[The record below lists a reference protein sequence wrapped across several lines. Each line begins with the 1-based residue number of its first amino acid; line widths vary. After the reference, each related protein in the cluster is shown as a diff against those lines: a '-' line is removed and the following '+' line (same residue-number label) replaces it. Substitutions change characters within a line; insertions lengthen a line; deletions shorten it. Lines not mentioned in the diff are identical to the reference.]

1 MQESRRGFNIANNA
15 GTVIPTGMQESRRF
29 FPVVIH
35 AEVGIPPGSSLHFHP
50 SHSTTRHALL
60 QKFRNLFLLASFQ
73 LLSNW
78 QQNASTIYTQSP
90 DVGELENSSNGYST
104 TMLVCSTS
112 VHQHVKV
119 AGAAGRDVVGAV
131 LGAAGGPARGVVVR
145 ASGGAVIGAVG
156 RAVEGAVEKSLQRNI
171 FHLPCLPTPHT
182 PVTTHF
188 FEPERLMILLRAHP
202 IAVTHTHM
210 QTLRKASIV
219 QAVVGLRLEHSP
231 SSSESTAVAQNCLCI
246 SHQPEARLN
255 PPSLLYFLVK

>member
-1 MQESRRGFNIANNA
+1 LVSSRLVSCPSLAPYEHKTGVIPRAYRWESRRIRRDRHDSHRDYPAGVTWTSLIPAGMQESRRGFTIANNA

-60 QKFRNLFLLASFQ
+60 QKSRNLFLLASFQ

-112 VHQHVKV
+112 VHQHV
-119 AGAAGRDVVGAV
+119 
-131 LGAAGGPARGVVVR
+131 
-145 ASGGAVIGAVG
+145 
-156 RAVEGAVEKSLQRNI
+156 
-171 FHLPCLPTPHT
+171 
-182 PVTTHF
+182 
-188 FEPERLMILLRAHP
+188 
-202 IAVTHTHM
+202 
-210 QTLRKASIV
+210 
-219 QAVVGLRLEHSP
+219 
-231 SSSESTAVAQNCLCI
+231 
-246 SHQPEARLN
+246 
-255 PPSLLYFLVK
+255 